1 MNIKIDGDEINRVK
15 DFMLLGAISVEI
27 HIRYHIT
34 LKIFKNVGVMHK
46 LSYYLLTN
54 TIESLYYTLGYPYID

>member
-27 HIRYHIT
+27 HIPHN
-34 LKIFKNVGVMHK
+34 LKNFQKCW
-46 LSYYLLTN
+46 
-54 TIESLYYTLGYPYID
+54 GYA